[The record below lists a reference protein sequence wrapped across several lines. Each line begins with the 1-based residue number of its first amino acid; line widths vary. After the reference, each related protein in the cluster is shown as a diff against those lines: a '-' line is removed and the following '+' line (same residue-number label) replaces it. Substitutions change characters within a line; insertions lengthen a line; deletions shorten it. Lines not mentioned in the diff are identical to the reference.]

1 MIDSH
6 CHLADQAFAGDLEA
20 VVDRARQAGLERAM
34 VILEGGNTVESAQAS
49 RLQKLWPAVVTAV
62 GVHPHQAHQFAGDC
76 ARAVTTVRGQLAATP
91 SARAVGEIGLDY
103 HYDFSPRDVQH
114 EVFSAQVRLAR
125 ELRLPVIIHT
135 READADTIDIL
146 EREGGGEVAGVFH
159 CFTGNAGLA
168 RAALRLGFYISA
180 AGIVTFPKASE
191 LRETL
196 KAVPLDRLLT
206 ETDSPFLAPVP
217 YRGQR
222 NEPAHV
228 ARVVETMA
236 AVHGLASEA
245 MAAQTSANF
254 RALFG
259 A

>member
-6 CHLADQAFAGDLEA
+6 CHLADEAFAGDLEA
-20 VVDRARQAGLERAM
+20 VVDRARRAGVERAM
-34 VILEGGNTVESAQAS
+34 VILEAGNTVESAQAS
-49 RLQKLWPAVVTAV
+49 RLQRLWPLVLTSV
-62 GVHPHQAHQFAGDC
+62 GVHPHQAHQFAGDS
-76 ARAVTTVRGQLAATP
+76 ARAVTTVRDQIAATP

-114 EVFSAQVRLAR
+114 EVFRVQVRIAR
-125 ELRLPVIIHT
+125 DLGLPVIIHT

-146 EREGGGEVAGVFH
+146 EREGGGEVAGVLH
-159 CFTGNAGLA
+159 CFTGDAALA
-168 RAALRLGFYISA
+168 RAALRLGLYVSA
-180 AGIVTFPKASE
+180 AGIVTFPKASD
-191 LRETL
+191 LRDTL

-217 YRGQR
+217 FRGKR

-228 ARVVETMA
+228 ARVVETLA
-236 AVHGLASEA
+236 ALHGVAAEA
-245 MAAQTSANF
+245 MAAQTAANF

-259 A
+259 P